1 MAKEIRS
8 EMTNG
13 QEVLSLERQL
23 LQMRDAFRQHQNDI
37 RKKYKISANE
47 MEIILY
53 IDDFGPQRMKAI
65 GERFKIKFSTLT
77 SLVDKIEKYNLVKRV
92 NSKEDRR
99 SILVTITKKGKRML
113 DEYNDQVKVLA
124 ERMMGIAQERD
135 NLPTL
140 VQTLEEAT
148 SEQ

>member
-53 IDDFGPQRMKAI
+53 INDFGPQRMKAI

>member
-1 MAKEIRS
+1 
-8 EMTNG
+8 
-13 QEVLSLERQL
+13 
-23 LQMRDAFRQHQNDI
+23 
-37 RKKYKISANE
+37 
-47 MEIILY
+47 
-53 IDDFGPQRMKAI
+53 
-65 GERFKIKFSTLT
+65 TLT
-77 SLVDKIEKYNLVKRV
+77 SLVDKIEKLNLVKRV

-148 SEQ
+148 AEQ